1 MIEIKD
7 LNSVIMD
14 SISIMHAKKMGRHNI
29 AGTGTS
35 PLIEEGMRSPK
46 INRKGECDIFYK
58 NWGLA
63 KGLGAVKKGDA

>member
-1 MIEIKD
+1 
-7 LNSVIMD
+7 
-14 SISIMHAKKMGRHNI
+14 MGRHNI

-46 INRKGECDIFYK
+46 INRKGECGIFYK
-58 NWGLA
+58 NRGLA